1 MHKVIF
7 ASMLLLALTGC
18 TTTHPMSW
26 GSSSACAAGENT
38 YACQVE
44 RYNSVNVD

>member
-1 MHKVIF
+1 MHKVLL

-18 TTTHPMSW
+18 ASTRPLQLSP
-26 GSSSACAAGENT
+26 SLACAAGEHT
-38 YACQVE
+38 YDCQVE